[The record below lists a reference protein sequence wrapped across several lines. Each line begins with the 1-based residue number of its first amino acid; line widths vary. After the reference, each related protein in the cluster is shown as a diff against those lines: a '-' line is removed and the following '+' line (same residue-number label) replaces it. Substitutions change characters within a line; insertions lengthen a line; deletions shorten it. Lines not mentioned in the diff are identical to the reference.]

1 MRPPS
6 GGMTVARMAETGT
19 RLGNRRMIAEPVTPT
34 SPAQLAQT
42 LDIDVTL
49 PAGETREL
57 PGMPGFPVRS
67 LDVALD
73 YIAHVVELGVKCIGV
88 RIGGTPGSAKS
99 PLYSFGPLT
108 VSNYYGAKE
117 DQAAPALEAILDS
130 HKVALRR
137 IREKFP
143 RGSLQIVADPYGVA
157 PNRDGSWGVK
167 AQNGADI
174 DLERTEDLLRQL
186 SVAYAEAGADAIFG
200 LGRFGH
206 EAAVMRG
213 ALGAAGL
220 HAEIWSLSAI
230 TEGKTIYIYLPLKDT
245 HGDSGQLVLPGR
257 LHERLL
263 QTMID
268 IHEGSSVIVVKPS
281 DHFHLLTLTNLLL
294 TNPASLD
301 AIFDADDTRAVAA
314 ARSDVRAAI
323 EAIRE
328 DPQTW
333 LDSTRHVRV
342 SAYTVSGQYYT
353 HSLLEAGR
361 GHQFVAELMAE
372 LFLEIRSCVGDRFD
386 VIFDRHTS
394 WYLTH
399 QPDGIRE

>member
-1 MRPPS
+1 
-6 GGMTVARMAETGT
+6 MTRMAETGT

-88 RIGGTPGSAKS
+88 RIGGTPGSVKS
-99 PLYSFGPLT
+99 PLYTFGPLT
-108 VSNYYGAKE
+108 VSDYYGAEE
-117 DQAAPALEAILDS
+117 DQSAPTLEVILDS
-130 HKVALRR
+130 HKMALKR

-143 RGSLQIVADPYGVA
+143 SGTLQIIADPYGVA
-157 PNRDGSWGVK
+157 PNRDGSWGIK
-167 AQNGADI
+167 AKNGVDI
-174 DLERTEDLLRQL
+174 DLERTGDLLGQL
-186 SVAYAEAGADAIFG
+186 AVAYAEAGADAIFG

-206 EAAVMRG
+206 EVSVMRD
-213 ALGAAGL
+213 ALSAAGL
-220 HAEIWSLSAI
+220 RSEIWSLSAI
-230 TEGKTIYIYLPLKDT
+230 TEGKTIYVYLPLKET

-263 QTMID
+263 QTMMD
-268 IHEGSSVIVVKPS
+268 VHEGSSVIVVKPS

-294 TNPASLD
+294 TDPTSLN

-314 ARSDVRAAI
+314 ARPDVRAVI

-328 DPQTW
+328 NPQAW
-333 LDSTRHVRV
+333 VDSARDVRV
-342 SAYTVSGQYYT
+342 CAYTVSGQYYT

-361 GHQFVAELMAE
+361 GHEFVAELMAE
-372 LFLEIRSCVGDRFD
+372 LFLEIRSCAGDRFD

-399 QPDGIRE
+399 QPDGVQE

>member
-1 MRPPS
+1 
-6 GGMTVARMAETGT
+6 
-19 RLGNRRMIAEPVTPT
+19 MITEPVAPT

-49 PAGETREL
+49 PAGEIREL

-73 YIAHVVELGVKCIGV
+73 YISDVVALGVKCVAV
-88 RIGGTPGSAKS
+88 RIGGTPGSVKS
-99 PLYSFGPLT
+99 ELYSFGPLT
-108 VSNYYGAKE
+108 VSNYYGAEE
-117 DQAAPALEAILDS
+117 DQSAPTLDVILDS
-130 HKVALRR
+130 HKAALKR

-143 RGSLQIVADPYGVA
+143 PGTIQLVADPYGIA
-157 PNRDGSWGVK
+157 PNRDGSWGIK
-167 AQNGADI
+167 ADNGLDI
-174 DLERTEDLLRQL
+174 DLRRSETLLREL
-186 SVAYAEAGADAIFG
+186 SIAYAEAGADAIFG

-206 EAAVMRG
+206 EVAVMRE
-213 ALGAAGL
+213 ALSAAGL
-220 HAEIWSLSAI
+220 HSQIWSLSAI
-230 TEGKTIYIYLPLKDT
+230 TEGKTIYIYLPLKET

-281 DHFHLLTLTNLLL
+281 DHLHLLTLTNLL
-294 TNPASLD
+294 TANPAMLATILD
-301 AIFDADDTRAVAA
+301 TDDTRAVAA
-314 ARSDVRAAI
+314 ARPDVRAVLQ
-323 EAIRE
+323 AIRD
-328 DPQTW
+328 DPQAW
-333 LDSTRHVRV
+333 LDSARRVRIC
-342 SAYTVSGQYYT
+342 AYTVSGQYYT

-361 GHQFVAELMAE
+361 GHEFVAEVMAE
-372 LFLEIRSCVGDRFD
+372 LFKEIRSCAGDRFD

-399 QPDGIRE
+399 QPDSTLT

>member
-1 MRPPS
+1 VV
-6 GGMTVARMAETGT
+6 GMAETGT
-19 RLGNRRMIAEPVTPT
+19 RLGNRRMIAEPVAPT

-49 PAGETREL
+49 PAGEIRDL

-73 YIAHVVELGVKCIGV
+73 YISHVVELGVKCIAV

-99 PLYSFGPLT
+99 PIYSFGPLT
-108 VSNYYGAKE
+108 VNDYYGAEE
-117 DQAAPALEAILDS
+117 DQSASGLDVILDS
-130 HKVALRR
+130 HKAALKC
-137 IREKFP
+137 IRDSFP

-167 AQNGADI
+167 SDNGVDI
-174 DLERTEDLLRQL
+174 DLQRSETLLREL
-186 SVAYAEAGADAIFG
+186 SIAYAEAGADAIFG
-200 LGRFGH
+200 LGRFAH
-206 EAAVMRG
+206 EVAVMRR
-213 ALGAAGL
+213 ALSTAGL
-220 HAEIWSLSAI
+220 HSQIWSLSAI
-230 TEGKTIYIYLPLKDT
+230 TEGKTIYIYLPLKET

-281 DHFHLLTLTNLLL
+281 DHLHLLTLTNLLI
-294 TNPASLD
+294 THPALLD
-301 AIFDADDTRAVAA
+301 TIMDAKETQDVAA
-314 ARSDVRAAI
+314 ARSDVRAVL

-328 DPQTW
+328 DPQAW
-333 LDSTRHVRV
+333 MDSARKVRV
-342 SAYTVSGQYYT
+342 CAYTVSGQYYT
-353 HSLLEAGR
+353 HSLLETGR
-361 GHQFVAELMAE
+361 GPEFVAEVMAE
-372 LFLEIRSCVGDRFD
+372 LFKEIRSCAGDRFD

-399 QPDGIRE
+399 QPDGIQG

>member
-1 MRPPS
+1 MA
-6 GGMTVARMAETGT
+6 GMKETGT
-19 RLGNRRMIAEPVTPT
+19 RLANRRMVAEPVAPT

-73 YIAHVVELGVKCIGV
+73 YISQVVELGVKCIGV

-99 PLYSFGPLT
+99 PIYSFGPLT
-108 VSNYYGAKE
+108 VSEYYGAAE
-117 DQAAPALEAILDS
+117 DQSAPTLDVILDS
-130 HKVALRR
+130 HKAALKR

-143 RGSLQIVADPYGVA
+143 RGTLQIVADPYGIA
-157 PNRDGSWGVK
+157 PNRDGSWGIK
-167 AQNGADI
+167 GDNGVDI
-174 DLERTEDLLRQL
+174 DLQRSETLLREL
-186 SVAYAEAGADAIFG
+186 AIAYAEADADAIFG

-206 EAAVMRG
+206 EVAVMRA
-213 ALGAAGL
+213 ALSSAGL
-220 HAEIWSLSAI
+220 HSEIWSLSAI

-281 DHFHLLTLTNLLL
+281 AHLHLLTLTNYLI
-294 TNPASLD
+294 TNPALLD
-301 AIFDADDTRAVAA
+301 TILAADETKEIAA
-314 ARSDVRAAI
+314 ARPDVRAAL
-323 EAIRE
+323 EAIRA
-328 DPQTW
+328 DPQAW
-333 LDSTRHVRV
+333 MDSVRNVRV
-342 SAYTVSGQYYT
+342 CAYTVSGQYYM

-361 GHQFVAELMAE
+361 GPEFVAQVMDE
-372 LFLEIRSCVGDRFD
+372 LFKEIRSCAGDRFD
-386 VIFDRHTS
+386 YIFDRHTS

-399 QPDGIRE
+399 QPDSIQG